1 MINIQRCH
9 ISLLMFAL
17 MLVVTSLSFGQ
28 VRLMPDAV
36 GNMVLCSRDGPE
48 TVLVDADGQPVQ
60 GSNICIDCITNF
72 VSLGPESQIEPNIF
86 ITEFNDFVPAHTG
99 FSQIKTPYDVPRS
112 RAPPSLVPA

>member
-48 TVLVDADGQPVQ
+48 TIPVDVDGQPVQ
-60 GSNICIDCITNF
+60 GVNICIDCITNF
-72 VSLGPESQIEPNIF
+72 VSLDPESRTEFNIF
-86 ITEFNDFVPAHTG
+86 ITEFNDFVPAHIG
-99 FSQIKTPYDVPRS
+99 YSQIKSTYDFPLS
-112 RAPPSLVPA
+112 RAPPSLFPA